1 MAEGLIS
8 DGEEREQRKPKHKG
22 KHDKPKP
29 WDDPSVDHWKIEKF
43 DPSWNEGGMLETST
57 FSVKFPSYREKYL
70 QEAWHI
76 VKQALKE
83 YGVACELNLVEG
95 TMSVSTTR
103 KTRDPYVIVKARD
116 LLRLLAR
123 SVPAPQAIKILD
135 DEMQCDIIQIG
146 NIIRNKE
153 RFHRRRQRLLG
164 SNNTTLRAIELV
176 TGCYM
181 LVQGYTVA
189 AMGSFKGLKQIRK
202 IVEDCMNNIHPIYHI
217 KTLMIKRE
225 LAKNPTLADENWDKY
240 LPKFKKKNVKRPKVK
255 AKEKKP
261 YTPFPPPPQPSK
273 IDLEL
278 ESGEYFL
285 KAEKKSR
292 KKWLEKQEKQAE
304 KTAERKRKREEA
316 FIPPKEMSSDP
327 TKPSANGN
335 SELAEMAA
343 SLKAKAKAHRQQK
356 MVENIKAEEYLV
368 APEKHSNKKKT
379 QQKTVENINGG
390 EDIAL
395 PEIHSKKKRREEA

>member
-1 MAEGLIS
+1 MAEEGLIS
-8 DGEEREQRKPKHKG
+8 GGEEGEQRKPKQKG

-29 WDDPSVDHWKIEKF
+29 WDDPSIDHWKIEKF
-43 DPSWNEGGMLETST
+43 DSSWNESGMLETST

-76 VKQALKE
+76 VKQALKQ

-123 SVPAPQAIKILD
+123 SAIKILD

-164 SNNTTLRAIELV
+164 SNNTTLR
-176 TGCYM
+176 
-181 LVQGYTVA
+181 GYTVA
-189 AMGSFKGLKQIRK
+189 AMGSFKDLKQIRK

-225 LAKNPTLADENWDKY
+225 LAKNPALADENWDKY

-316 FIPPKEMSSDP
+316 FIPPKEMSSDS

-335 SELAEMAA
+335 TELAEMAA
-343 SLKAKAKAHRQQK
+343 SLKNTLEVPRKSE
-356 MVENIKAEEYLV
+356 V
-368 APEKHSNKKKT
+368 
-379 QQKTVENINGG
+379 
-390 EDIAL
+390 L
-395 PEIHSKKKRREEA
+395 PGFLNVEEARSRTAGPATFLGKEVEPN